1 MKYSAQSIQGVGIG
15 LRTEHYQTILEEKP
29 KVPWFEVVTENY
41 MGNRAL
47 PNRHLDL
54 VRRDY
59 PIVFHGVSLS
69 IGSTDPLNLE
79 YIAQLKALQK
89 KFEPNWISDHL
100 CWTSLNQRYIPDLL
114 PLPFNKNAIA
124 HLVDR
129 ILQVQDLLGQR
140 ILLENISSYLNFK
153 QSDMPEWAFVTE
165 VVQRADCYILLDIN
179 NIYVNSKNHGFDA
192 LEYIQNISIERV
204 KQFHLAGHEDQK
216 THLLDTHST
225 MIRQPVWDLYQ
236 HALAR
241 FGEVPALIEW
251 DSDIPDFATLLSQAH
266 RAQTYQQALCHGS

>member
-15 LRTEHYQTILEEKP
+15 LRAEHYQVILDENP
-29 KVPWFEVVTENY
+29 NVPWFEAITENY

-47 PNRHLDL
+47 PDRHLDL

-59 PIVFHGVSLS
+59 PIVFHGIGLS
-69 IGSTDPLNLE
+69 IGSSDPLNLE
-79 YIAQLKALQK
+79 YIAKLKSVQQ

-100 CWTSLNQRYIPDLL
+100 SWSSLNQNYIPDLL
-114 PLPFNKNAIA
+114 PLPFNENTISY
-124 HLVDR
+124 LVSR

-153 QSDMPEWAFVTE
+153 QSDMPEWTFIAE
-165 VVQRADCYILLDIN
+165 VALRADCYILLDIN
-179 NIYVNSKNHGFDA
+179 NVYVNSKNHGFDA
-192 LEYIQNISIERV
+192 FEYIKNIPVDRV

-225 MIRQPVWDLYQ
+225 MVSQPVWDLYQ
-236 HALAR
+236 DALLR
-241 FGEVPALIEW
+241 FGEVPTLIEW
-251 DSDIPDFATLLSQAH
+251 DSNIPNFDTLLSQAA
-266 RAQTYQQALCHGS
+266 RAQTYLKALHHGS